1 MEPAETIDREAGG
14 NHSDLIAKYILRKGL
29 NTHIFKAERP
39 HRTYISQH
47 QYHFNSFFPGGNL
60 FIISSAIFPNP
71 NNILILMPFNSED
84 I

>member
-39 HRTYISQH
+39 YRTYISQH
-47 QYHFNSFFPGGNL
+47 QYQFNSFFLGGNL
-60 FIISSAIFPNP
+60 FRTSSAIFPSP
-71 NNILILMPFNSED
+71 NKILILMPFHSED